1 MSYLKELKEI
11 PQVFDQHLG
20 DSLQHSFTLRYVVF
34 LLCPLPVHVVYVNT
48 FCLCGT
54 SGPIRQIAAVVVAF
68 SAPRESGE
76 TQGSNEGNK
85 YAHMT

>member
-20 DSLQHSFTLRYVVF
+20 DSLQHSFTLRYV
-34 LLCPLPVHVVYVNT
+34 VHVVYVNT